1 MPLQIGLLHPGAMGA
16 SIGAAMVS
24 AGQSVH
30 WLSAGR
36 SPASQARAQR
46 AGLNDAGT
54 LDTLVGKADIILSI
68 CPPHNALQVAELVSL
83 RGFAGLYLDANAIS
97 PLKTQQI
104 AEVIQHGG
112 GDLVDGGIIG
122 GPAWHHGAG
131 TTLHLSG
138 PRATEI
144 QVLFAGSPLRTNIVS
159 HEIGAAS
166 ALKMV
171 FAAYS
176 KGTTALLTAVLGVAE
191 QAGVRQALEQQ
202 WGEEFTQKIHKQVTT
217 NTAKAWRFSGEMRE
231 IAETFATAGLPD
243 GFHDAAAQVF
253 ERLGEFKDSPGPSL
267 DDVLATLNRSPRKP
281 AT

>member
-1 MPLQIGLLHPGAMGA
+1 MPMQIGLLHPGAMGA
-16 SIGAAMVS
+16 SVGAAMVS
-24 AGQSVH
+24 TGQLVH

-36 SPASQARAQR
+36 SAASQARAQR
-46 AGLNDAGT
+46 AGLNDAGS
-54 LDTLVGKADIILSI
+54 LAALLEKADIILSV
-68 CPPHNALQVAELVSL
+68 CPPHNALQVAELVSKG
-83 RGFAGLYLDANAIS
+83 GFTGLYLDANAIS
-97 PLKTQQI
+97 PVKVQQI
-104 AEVIQHGG
+104 AEVIQFGG

-122 GPAWHHGAG
+122 GPAWHHDGG

-138 PRATEI
+138 PRAAEI
-144 QVLFAGSPLRTNIVS
+144 QVLFAGSPLLTNIVS

-176 KGTTALLTAVLGVAE
+176 KGATALLSAVLGVAE

-202 WGEEFTQKIHKQVTT
+202 WGEAFTEKTHKQVIF

-231 IAETFATAGLPD
+231 IAETFTAAGLPG

-253 ERLGEFKDSPGPSL
+253 ERLGEFKDAPTPSL
-267 DDVLATLNRSPRKP
+267 DDVLVTLNGPQKP
-281 AT
+281 TA